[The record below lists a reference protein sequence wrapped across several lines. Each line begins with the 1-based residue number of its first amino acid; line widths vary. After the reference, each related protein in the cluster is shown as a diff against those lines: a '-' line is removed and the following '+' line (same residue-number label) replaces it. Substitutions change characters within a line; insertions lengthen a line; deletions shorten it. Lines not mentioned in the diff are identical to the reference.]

1 MTRRLTLTADDLGRE
16 AGTTA
21 VIAELATEGLVTS
34 TTLIPVSPHAADA
47 AARMRDLGIVPRI
60 HVTLT
65 SEGGLPRW
73 RPLTASP
80 SLVDR
85 DGTMPDDPFAFAAR
99 AEPAEVVAELDA
111 QLEWMPEHG
120 LHPVAA
126 DSHAGTLYGLH
137 GRSFLAEALAW
148 CARHGLAFRLPRDPA
163 PYLGGQ
169 LSPDLA
175 PAHERAVAFAD
186 EHGIALPEV
195 IVTNRRTAADL
206 GDYETLRDD
215 SLARLAA
222 LPEGSSEL
230 FLHPSTED
238 SVAGPDG
245 IVRVWEAR
253 LLRDPVWLDA
263 LDREDIELVAGWWV

>member
-16 AGTTA
+16 PGTTS
-21 VIAELATEGLVTS
+21 VIADLLAEGLVTS
-34 TTLIPVSPHAADA
+34 TTLIPVAPDAADA
-47 AARMRDLGIVPRI
+47 AARVRELGVLPRL

-73 RPLTASP
+73 RPLTAGAT
-80 SLVDR
+80 LVDA
-85 DGTMPDDPFAFAAR
+85 DGTLPDDPFVLGVR
-99 AEPAEVVAELDA
+99 GEPTDVAVELEA
-111 QLEWMPEHG
+111 QLEWMRAHDIA
-120 LHPVAA
+120 PVAA

-148 CARHGLAFRLPRDPA
+148 CARHRLAFRLPRDPA
-163 PYLGGQ
+163 PYLGGP
-169 LSPDLA
+169 LPPDLA
-175 PAHERAVAFAD
+175 AAHERAVGFAD

-206 GDYETLRDD
+206 GGYEALRDD

-222 LPEGSSEL
+222 LPDGASEL
-230 FLHPSTED
+230 FLHPSAED
-238 SVAGPDG
+238 GVAGPDG

-263 LDREDIELVAGWWV
+263 LDREGVELVAGWWM